1 MIKLIGMDGW
11 IGSVG
16 LTKKGKREVVR
27 IPRCTLDRLVA
38 LKEGEIGIVSVAAL
52 RRIGIDAG
60 LYYSLGGDID
70 MWLSPMDDEK
80 DGSVSAR
87 LKDMYMRQGVR
98 VNMRALFQLA
108 DIAGMIGVDKVRI
121 VAKGGYWTLVEN
133 ATHRSIVKEKDVAL
147 EVACYTQGM
156 GCRYFEAR
164 DVERVVDNV
173 RRSNIP
179 PFYRQW
185 DINGN
190 GDVRMWLGED
200 GVQLGDDRDNPA
212 RIAYSYESGTPV
224 SLNDA
229 TSADEWMERYTV
241 WEEAMK
247 MIQNSDKGTRE
258 LSFGNDEPIDEFVKR
273 ERMELGVDWPEA

>member
-173 RRSNIP
+173 RRSNLPYYI
-179 PFYRQW
+179 QW

-200 GVQLGDDRDNPA
+200 GVWLGDDSDVPA

-229 TSADEWMERYTV
+229 TSAEEWMERYTV
-241 WEEAMK
+241 WEEAIK